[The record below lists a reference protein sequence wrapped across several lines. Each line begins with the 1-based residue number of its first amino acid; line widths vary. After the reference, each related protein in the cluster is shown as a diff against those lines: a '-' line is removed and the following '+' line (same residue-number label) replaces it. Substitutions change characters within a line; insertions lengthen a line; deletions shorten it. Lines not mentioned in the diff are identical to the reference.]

1 MRKSIRLTIVRRVA
15 IIGVLLLLGLVPNA
29 LADSKTGEEI
39 NWQFIGSGGTSG
51 SSQNYRV
58 SGSVGQ
64 AVAGL
69 LPGTTYHVNQ
79 GYWQNFQ
86 TGSGCCVGTTGNV
99 NMAGIIDLTDL
110 SLLISYL
117 TVSPAPVLPCPEE
130 ANVNGASIV
139 DLTDLSLLI
148 SFLTVTP
155 APVLPNCP

>member
-1 MRKSIRLTIVRRVA
+1 MIRRVA
-15 IIGVLLLLGLVPNA
+15 SVSVLALSGLVPNA
-29 LADSKTGEEI
+29 LGDSKAGEEV

-64 AVAGL
+64 AAAGL

-79 GYWQNFQ
+79 GYWQNFES
-86 TGSGCCVGTTGNV
+86 GAGCCVGTTGNV
-99 NMAGIIDLTDL
+99 NMAGIIDITDL

-117 TVSPAPVLPCPEE
+117 TVNPAPVLPCPAE

-148 SFLTVTP
+148 SFLTITP